1 MAAVAADPV
10 RGPHSSY
17 HPTNNCFTRSHTPAT
32 GTGTSA
38 TCTDA
43 VKAKGTVCQASD
55 SPCNLDA
62 KCDGAAKTCP
72 ARKNVAN
79 GTPCKVRHLESCVL
93 PTPWGACT
101 ECLCGQGRTRQCTCA
116 TGRGVRRRR
125 RRRRVTCNC
134 IATRSLPCD
143 CVHARRTLA
152 VQMTACTARHM
163 LRMARWP
170 CSPLCPQRSP
180 RSTAGPPAT
189 AALREP
195 APLSSSSG
203 G

>member
-1 MAAVAADPV
+1 M
-10 RGPHSSY
+10 
-17 HPTNNCFTRSHTPAT
+17 
-32 GTGTSA
+32 
-38 TCTDA
+38 
-43 VKAKGTVCQASD
+43 CQASD

-72 ARKNVAN
+72 ARKHVAN

-93 PTPWGACT
+93 LTPYGAYT

-116 TGRGVRRRR
+116 TERGMRSS
-125 RRRRVTCNC
+125 RVTCN
-134 IATRSLPCD
+134 ALPCRD

-170 CSPLCPQRSP
+170 CSPLCLQRSP

-189 AALREP
+189 AASREP
-195 APLSSSSG
+195 APLSSLSG
-203 G
+203 GWLAGCCCCCALCLRMCASVAAWFLAGGVRSLPR